1 MASAVQKL
9 GELTPESLRGMSAA
23 EFAETEEKGK
33 IAKERETKAAG
44 ERAGRTEAE
53 FYKAYGGALTQ
64 PFEKFSPTQE
74 TASGFAAIG
83 TLMMVAGGMM
93 GSSGKLSGIG
103 AMNNIAGMMEGYRT
117 GRKDLYEQE
126 RQMFEENMKVQEKNR
141 ALIKEAFDQA
151 LKVAKYDLTG
161 AKNMLEQRL
170 GSLGATIPQQMVK
183 TSGVVP
189 AAAMFNQVDE
199 NYKKIAGNVQK
210 AFSQQ
215 DLIRIEEARRK
226 AASAAEIAD
235 IDLQT
240 KKAALKKAQAESERG
255 GLTAAEVKA
264 ETDRQDL
271 AKALYADYQRTNKE
285 PVIKDEKLLGAYK
298 KLYPEAPFKTTEKQL
313 TDEDVM
319 SDSAAKFRVE
329 RFLAGD
335 KSAATGFGLGDLGQK
350 NKNKFEEV
358 LAKEAENRGI
368 SGKQLSLIFAE
379 YEGIKAQE
387 RTLGTRTAYIELAA
401 AELKQLIPTL
411 EQASANVPRG
421 SFIPITKLMQT
432 AEASLSDPKLIKLRT
447 AINGVQQAYVR
458 ALSPT
463 GTPTDLL
470 RRKAD
475 DLFSAAVDQEG
486 IQAALDQMNIEVNA
500 ALTAPDAVKEIIQK
514 RYGGGSTTTT
524 APPPVSNVQSAGPK
538 EGDTDVSKSGRAII
552 FRNGKWEYQ

>member
-210 AFSQQ
+210 AFTQQ

-271 AKALYADYQRTNKE
+271 AKALHDDFLRTKQE
-285 PVIKDEKLLGAYK
+285 PIIKDEKLLGAYK
-298 KLYPEAPFKTTEKQL
+298 KLFPEAPYRMSDKQTTDDDL
-313 TDEDVM
+313 M
-319 SDSAAKFRVE
+319 SDSAVKTRVD

-335 KSAATGFGLGDLGQK
+335 KSASTGFGLSALGQK
-350 NKNKFEEV
+350 NRNKFEDF
-358 LAKEAENRGI
+358 LAQEMQKRGMTGQI
-368 SGKQLSLIFAE
+368 LAVKQAE
-379 YEGIKAQE
+379 YEGIKAAE
-387 RTLGTRTAYIELAA
+387 RTLGTRAAYIELASE
-401 AELKQLIPTL
+401 ELKLLLPPL
-411 EQASANVPRG
+411 KKASSDVPRG
-421 SFIPITKLMQT
+421 SFVPVNKLMQS
-432 AEASLSDPKLIKLRT
+432 AEASLSNPQLIKLKL

-463 GTPTDLL
+463 GVPTDLL
-470 RRKAD
+470 RQKASD
-475 DLFSAAVDQEG
+475 MFSSAVDVEG
-486 IQAALDQMNIEVNA
+486 IDAAIDQMNIEVDA
-500 ALTAPDAVKEIIQK
+500 AIRSPDAVKEAIMR

-524 APPPVSNVQSAGPK
+524 TPPPVSNVQSAGPK

>member
-170 GSLGATIPQQMVK
+170 GLLGATIPQQMVK

-255 GLTAAEVKA
+255 GLTVEQQQAKER
-264 ETDRQDL
+264 RQ
-271 AKALYADYQRTNKE
+271 KTADFI
-285 PVIKDEKLLGAYK
+285 V
-298 KLYPEAPFKTTEKQL
+298 
-313 TDEDVM
+313 
-319 SDSAAKFRVE
+319 
-329 RFLAGD
+329 
-335 KSAATGFGLGDLGQK
+335 K
-350 NKNKFEEV
+350 NKLPLKTQEEMAAV
-358 LAKEAENRGI
+358 AEFYPDY
-368 SGKQLSLIFAE
+368 K
-379 YEGIKAQE
+379 
-387 RTLGTRTAYIELAA
+387 
-401 AELKQLIPTL
+401 
-411 EQASANVPRG
+411 
-421 SFIPITKLMQT
+421 PITKVSGPGAFIENVTGEGTT
-432 AEASLSDPKLIKLRT
+432 ANYKRQDFDNVAGALEGIERASRVQRLAKDPEIKFGVVPSFLQRVQQQVRTSLQSFSPDRETALQQVSDVINSTPIDPNDRNAVFQKEAAFAALAIERAERGGSVLPVGFLDRIGPLLSPTAYTRESFLSILESRKNELKSYLASRYNIARPETQKLEENLFRMTFDPSRVPQESIDQLKSDPKKYKK
-447 AINGVQQAYVR
+447 QF
-458 ALSPT
+458 
-463 GTPTDLL
+463 
-470 RRKAD
+470 D
-475 DLFSAAVDQEG
+475 DVYGYGAAAVILGE
-486 IQAALDQMNIEVNA
+486 E
-500 ALTAPDAVKEIIQK
+500 
-514 RYGGGSTTTT
+514 
-524 APPPVSNVQSAGPK
+524 
-538 EGDTDVSKSGRAII
+538 
-552 FRNGKWEYQ
+552 